1 MVVFALLHASWTV
14 NGAEMSLPIG
24 TMMFAVAWPLMVPPL
39 VTVTATV
46 ALLVGAAVRVTVA
59 ITVLPEE
66 TGLEPIKS
74 TLASVA
80 APATTLIE
88 AFSVVAPKVAVR
100 FAVPAEA
107 GAVYAT
113 EPVWPLEITMVAAL
127 KLPCAPPSP
136 EMATLMVTGW
146 VTSPFNVAVKVAVP
160 ATETDW
166 AEGAKPISRTAAQV
180 LSVPHVE
187 PAAHSLLKVQATQ
200 VEAAPQLGVA
210 PVQAPLAPEVALPA
224 GLQTTHAPLS
234 QAGFAAEQ
242 DAFLPFEF
250 CESRQATQALVAV
263 LQTGVGAAQLALVA
277 QPVHTLPLQN
287 GADAGH
293 WVLSVHAAQK
303 PPEVTQCGVLPEQ
316 FESLAQPAA
325 QAPEAM
331 QTLPAAHWVLS
342 EQATQ
347 AWVVVLQCGLVAV
360 VQSALVEQPT
370 KAAQQPLVQVI
381 PEPHRLALV
390 QLNTPEAH
398 CPGARH
404 CPSTQVSPDAQSD
417 AVVHVLLL
425 DDPLE
430 QALSATAAK
439 SDASRAREADSFIW
453 ISKDEKRAHNLRGGR
468 EVNPPA
474 LDANHETRREGPCA
488 CNSGR
493 VQTAAVGRLAQ
504 MDRASV
510 SEAEGHWFESSI
522 AHQFFPSISAAVSD
536 PLRSRFVDS
545 ARSCSTGAANRS
557 ADSFN

>member
-1 MVVFALLHASWTV
+1 V
-14 NGAEMSLPIG
+14 
-24 TMMFAVAWPLMVPPL
+24 MFAVAWPLMVAPL
-39 VTVTATV
+39 LTVTTTV
-46 ALLVGAAVRVTVA
+46 ALEVGAAVSVTVA
-59 ITVLPEE
+59 ITVLPEA
-66 TGLEPIKS
+66 TGLEPIRS

-107 GAVYAT
+107 GAVYVT
-113 EPVWPLEITMVAAL
+113 EPVWPLEMTMVVAL
-127 KLPCAPPSP
+127 KVPCAPPSP

-146 VTSPFNVAVKVAVP
+146 VTSPFRVAVKVAVP

-166 AEGAKPISRTAAQV
+166 AEAAKPVRRTAVQV
-180 LSVPHVE
+180 LSLPQVE

-200 VEAAPQLGVA
+200 VEAGPQLGVA
-210 PVQAPLAPEVALPA
+210 LVQAPLLPAVALSA

-234 QAGFAAEQ
+234 QAGFAAGQE
-242 DAFLPFEF
+242 AFLPFAF
-250 CESRQATQALVAV
+250 CESRQATQALVEV
-263 LQTGVGAAQLALVA
+263 SQTGVGAAQLALVV
-277 QPVHTLPLQN
+277 QPVHALWLQN
-287 GADAGH
+287 GAEVGH

-331 QTLPAAHWVLS
+331 QTLPAAHWVLFA
-342 EQATQ
+342 QATQ
-347 AWVVVLQCGLVAV
+347 AWLVVSQWGLVAV
-360 VQSALVEQPT
+360 VQSALVEQPEI
-370 KAAQQPLVQVI
+370 AAQQPLVQVM
-381 PEPHRLALV
+381 PEPHWLALE
-390 QLNTPEAH
+390 QLKIPDAH

-404 CPSTQVSPDAQSD
+404 CPSTQVSPAAQSE
-417 AVVHVLLL
+417 AVVQVLLL

-439 SDASRAREADSFIW
+439 SDASRAREADSFMW
-453 ISKDEKRAHNLRGGR
+453 ISEDEKRAHNLRSGR
-468 EVNPPA
+468 EVNTPS
-474 LDANHETRREGPCA
+474 LDATHGARREGPCA

-522 AHQFFPSISAAVSD
+522 AHQLHHAGEASVWWQARVMNPEAGSSI
-536 PLRSRFVDS
+536 
-545 ARSCSTGAANRS
+545 G
-557 ADSFN
+557 